1 MRIVTTSG
9 AALPPTTVEIEA
21 AKDINRRLAD
31 TIEGGEPISLRLGGG
46 DDEGIML
53 PPAAVRILQQL
64 FEELG
69 RGHAVTLVPVD
80 TELTT
85 QQAAE
90 LLLISRPS
98 LIHLLDQGEL
108 PYRRIGTHRRL
119 LLADVL
125 AFKQA
130 NAIRRR
136 QVLDE
141 LAEHDQALGLE

>member
-1 MRIVTTSG
+1 
-9 AALPPTTVEIEA
+9 
-21 AKDINRRLAD
+21 
-31 TIEGGEPISLRLGGG
+31 
-46 DDEGIML
+46 ML